1 MPADLP
7 DSVQKHIHNIRVYF
21 EDTDAA
27 GIVYYA
33 NYLKFAERA
42 RTEML
47 REFGLHHSLM
57 LQQDRQAF
65 VVRQC
70 TLDYLH
76 PGFLD
81 DCLIVHTAVT
91 ELRHMT
97 VTMQQEIM
105 KEEKTLVQMSVKLAC
120 INAQKK
126 PTQIPEAFTNALET
140 NGFCKKALRRNTQ

>member
-1 MPADLP
+1 MPDDLLN
-7 DSVQKHIHNIRVYF
+7 STQKHIHNVRVYF

-57 LQQDRQAF
+57 LQQNRQAF

-70 TLDYLH
+70 TVDYLH

-81 DCLIVHTAVT
+81 DCLAVQTSVT
-91 ELRHMT
+91 ELRRMT
-97 VTMQQEIM
+97 VTMQQEIIRQG
-105 KEEKTLVQMSVKLAC
+105 EKLVQISVKLAC
-120 INAQKK
+120 IDNQKK
-126 PTQIPEAFTNALET
+126 PIRIPVAFIDALEM
-140 NGFCKKALRRNTQ
+140 NRFCKIALRRNTQ